1 MIKSYEGDG
10 RVVMEPTGIEP
21 ATPALQRQCSPN

>member
-1 MIKSYEGDG
+1 LPDMK
-10 RVVMEPTGIEP
+10 MEPTGIEP